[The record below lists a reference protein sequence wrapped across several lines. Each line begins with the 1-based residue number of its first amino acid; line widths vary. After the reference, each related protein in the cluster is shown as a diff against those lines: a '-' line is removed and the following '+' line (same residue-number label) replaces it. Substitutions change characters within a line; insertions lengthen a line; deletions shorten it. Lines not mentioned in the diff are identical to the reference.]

1 MARGDGEIAAQA
13 VRTTLSCSRQIVRQK
28 SRHGKIFKRKMGP
41 MKKSMFLYAALLLVI
56 AGVVGLCFSS
66 CDSEDKKKNK
76 EILDKSV
83 SELTDKELSQLAVAV
98 RTNMGLFKIGLRP
111 DWAPETSRH
120 FVRMVKAGIYHEKQF
135 HEVRPGVWILGGGPE
150 PDNILAGP
158 VPLEKPPGPVDE
170 VRHHKGTVGL
180 YHPDFMP
187 DKGGVLFYIML
198 RDNPRM
204 DGGYTAFGEV
214 IEGMGAVD
222 RIANVPITGNPR
234 PYMPITDVVIQKVS
248 LEVK

>member
-1 MARGDGEIAAQA
+1 MNP
-13 VRTTLSCSRQIVRQK
+13 T
-28 SRHGKIFKRKMGP
+28 
-41 MKKSMFLYAALLLVI
+41 KKSLLFDAALFLVI
-56 AGVVGLCFSS
+56 AGILGLCFSS
-66 CDSEDKKKNK
+66 CESEDKKKNK
-76 EILDKSV
+76 EILNKSAD
-83 SELTDKELSQLAVAV
+83 ELTDKELSQLAVTFK
-98 RTNMGLFKIGLRP
+98 TNMGLFKIGLRP

-120 FVRMVKAGIYHEKQF
+120 FVRMVKAGIYDGKQF

-150 PDNILAGP
+150 PENILAEP
-158 VPLEKPPGPVDE
+158 VALENPPEPVDE

-187 DKGGVLFYIML
+187 DEGGVLFYIML

-214 IEGMGAVD
+214 SKGMGAVD
-222 RIANVPITGNPR
+222 RIANVPITGRTGKPR